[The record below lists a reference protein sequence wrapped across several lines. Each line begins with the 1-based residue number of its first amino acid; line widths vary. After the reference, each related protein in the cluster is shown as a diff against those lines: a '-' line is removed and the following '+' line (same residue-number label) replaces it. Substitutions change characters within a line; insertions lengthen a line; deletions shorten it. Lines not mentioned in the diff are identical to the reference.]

1 MTSLQHPLATI
12 EPASIGCIFV
22 IFNPRA
28 DVANKVQ
35 KFAQFGYKVVVVSNG
50 ADFNVLETIGGN
62 ANTLL
67 IRNASNVGLAT
78 ALNQGIVA
86 AIDNFAVSFVALFD
100 QDSAPDLRMPLDL
113 AEELQFRASCNAAC
127 IGPQL
132 SDIKSERANYGRHNK
147 LAGELIVSSIPTSG
161 TVIPA
166 WVFAKVGLMND
177 ALFIDGIDHEW
188 CARATKS
195 GLKILVSRS
204 TTMSHDMGDLALN
217 WFGQYKP
224 LYSNPLRHFYIV
236 RNSVY
241 LALHGDF
248 PLRWRLLELAKTFR
262 RIPAYLWA
270 SSRRMR
276 SIKLMAKGLFD
287 GASGKLGPL
296 V

>member
-1 MTSLQHPLATI
+1 MTSLQHPQAMI
-12 EPASIGCIFV
+12 EPANIGCVFV
-22 IFNPRA
+22 IFNPRE
-28 DVANKVQ
+28 DVANKIH
-35 KFAQFGYKVVVVSNG
+35 KFDHFGYKVVVVSNG
-50 ADFNVLETIGGN
+50 ADFKVLESISGY
-62 ANTLL
+62 ANTQL

-86 AIDNFAVSFVALFD
+86 AIENFGVCFVALFD

-113 AEELQFRASCNAAC
+113 AEELQFRSSSNAAC

-132 SDIKSERANYGRHNK
+132 SDIKSEKTSYDRHNK
-147 LAGELIVSSIPTSG
+147 LAGQLGVSSIPTSG

-166 WVFAKVGLMND
+166 WVIARVGLMND

-204 TTMSHDMGDLALN
+204 TTMAHDMGDLALN

-224 LYSNPLRHFYIV
+224 LYRNPIRHFYII

-248 PLRWRLLELAKTFR
+248 PLRWRLLELAKTLR
-262 RIPAYLWA
+262 RMPAYLWA
-270 SSRRMR
+270 SSQRMR
-276 SIKLMAKGLFD
+276 SIKLMLKGLLD

-296 V
+296 G